1 MSLELRGVRKDY
13 GGVEVLHGVDLVGHP
28 GEVLAVVGANGAG
41 KSTLIRILAGAQS
54 MSAGEMWMDGE
65 RVELRSPHDAHARG
79 IRTVYQELTLVP
91 QLSVTENLL
100 MGHFPRK
107 RGGLIDWTAAHARAR
122 ELLES
127 IGFGAIDPRTVAGR
141 LTVARQQMV
150 EIAKALVDEPRVLVL
165 DEPSAVLAGSDL
177 ESLFALIRRLQERG
191 VLVVYVSHRLA
202 EVLELATS
210 IVVIKDGRIVET
222 TEPARTGENE
232 LIRLMAGRR
241 LEQIYPDRRAGHG
254 EVRLSVSGLTR
265 GGEFEDVSF
274 SVHSG
279 EIVGLFGLVGSGRSE
294 LARCV
299 FGAEPAS
306 AGQVRVRSGA
316 ESADRSRAGSDAG
329 SADRSRGGSGS
340 EPADRSRGGSGAGSA
355 DPERGGSGS
364 GAESVDGERAG
375 SVEREGA
382 GSGVE
387 SPSAGR
393 WRGRSGTVGF
403 RTPAE
408 AIAAGLALVT
418 EDRKRT
424 GLVLGMSVLDNI
436 TLTTLYSATRG
447 PLIDTGRRR
456 RNVAEMIDR
465 LGIQPSGCASMPVVN
480 LSGGNQQKA
489 VLAKWLLAEPRVL
502 ILDEPTRGVDM
513 AARVDIYRMIDDLAR
528 QGLAVLLISSDLT
541 EVLGATDR
549 VLVMNQGRITGDLRS
564 DQTTEDEILAH
575 SIGRTA

>member
-41 KSTLIRILAGAQS
+41 KSTLIRILAGAQP

-100 MGHFPRK
+100 MGHFPKR
-107 RGGLIDWTAAHARAR
+107 RGGLIDWAAAHARAG

-222 TEPARTGENE
+222 TEPARTDENE

-274 SVHSG
+274 SVRSG

-306 AGQVRVRSGA
+306 AGQVRVGPGA
-316 ESADRSRAGSDAG
+316 ESPSLSLSPSPSSASSPSSRSSSSGGRTRA
-329 SADRSRGGSGS
+329 
-340 EPADRSRGGSGAGSA
+340 GSGAGS
-355 DPERGGSGS
+355 GSGT
-364 GAESVDGERAG
+364 GAE
-375 SVEREGA
+375 
-382 GSGVE
+382 
-387 SPSAGR
+387 PAGR
-393 WRGRSGTVGF
+393 ARGRSGAVGF

-447 PLIDTGRRR
+447 PLIDMGRRR
-456 RNVAEMIDR
+456 GNVAEMIDR